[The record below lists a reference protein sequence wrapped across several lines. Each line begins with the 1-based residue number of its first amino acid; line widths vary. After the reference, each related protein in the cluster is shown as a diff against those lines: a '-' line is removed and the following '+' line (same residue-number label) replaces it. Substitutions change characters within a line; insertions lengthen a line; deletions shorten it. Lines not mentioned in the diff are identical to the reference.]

1 MTFGEKLQSL
11 RQRAGMS
18 QDALAERLQVSRQ
31 AVSRWERDETMP
43 ETDKVVAL
51 ADIFGVTTD
60 YLLRLQPEQTEPEEK
75 QPPPQE
81 RKDWVERFLAFSKRK
96 WYLLG
101 WVLIA
106 WGVLDLVQLAL
117 FYLAYRGMLGGF
129 TGLIGWD
136 MAEMGGVNL
145 LPGPVRRREDR
156 GGGAGAVFRKK
167 ACTKEAGGGNAVKGI
182 FWGFFLI
189 FINFYVTING
199 HTLNLLPT
207 FAGYIL
213 LYRAAGELLGE
224 SGRFGKL
231 RPFAVAVAI
240 YTGILW
246 VGDLLGV
253 TGANWLSTLLELAAL
268 AVALYISWSVIQA
281 ILEME
286 THYGTDL
293 NGTSARTAWF
303 VLLAAQIAGTLGGL
317 LLDALAL
324 MALIALLVGIIWFL
338 AALWKCA
345 GLYDGLPPKDA
356 GLENL

>member
-1 MTFGEKLQSL
+1 M
-11 RQRAGMS
+11 
-18 QDALAERLQVSRQ
+18 
-31 AVSRWERDETMP
+31 
-43 ETDKVVAL
+43 
-51 ADIFGVTTD
+51 
-60 YLLRLQPEQTEPEEK
+60 
-75 QPPPQE
+75 
-81 RKDWVERFLAFSKRK
+81 
-96 WYLLG
+96 
-101 WVLIA
+101 
-106 WGVLDLVQLAL
+106 
-117 FYLAYRGMLGGF
+117 
-129 TGLIGWD
+129 
-136 MAEMGGVNL
+136 
-145 LPGPVRRREDR
+145 
-156 GGGAGAVFRKK
+156 
-167 ACTKEAGGGNAVKGI
+167 KGI

-286 THYGTDL
+286 KLLKCCYYDTDVD
-293 NGTSARTAWF
+293 F
-303 VLLAAQIAGTLGGL
+303 
-317 LLDALAL
+317 
-324 MALIALLVGIIWFL
+324 
-338 AALWKCA
+338 
-345 GLYDGLPPKDA
+345 
-356 GLENL
+356 

>member
-1 MTFGEKLQSL
+1 M
-11 RQRAGMS
+11 
-18 QDALAERLQVSRQ
+18 
-31 AVSRWERDETMP
+31 
-43 ETDKVVAL
+43 
-51 ADIFGVTTD
+51 
-60 YLLRLQPEQTEPEEK
+60 
-75 QPPPQE
+75 
-81 RKDWVERFLAFSKRK
+81 
-96 WYLLG
+96 
-101 WVLIA
+101 
-106 WGVLDLVQLAL
+106 
-117 FYLAYRGMLGGF
+117 
-129 TGLIGWD
+129 
-136 MAEMGGVNL
+136 
-145 LPGPVRRREDR
+145 
-156 GGGAGAVFRKK
+156 
-167 ACTKEAGGGNAVKGI
+167 KGI

-240 YTGILW
+240 YTGTLTK
-246 VGDLLGV
+246 GGFNV
-253 TGANWLSTLLELAAL
+253 TAIHPDTCSEGQLLELAAL

>member
-1 MTFGEKLQSL
+1 M
-11 RQRAGMS
+11 
-18 QDALAERLQVSRQ
+18 
-31 AVSRWERDETMP
+31 
-43 ETDKVVAL
+43 
-51 ADIFGVTTD
+51 
-60 YLLRLQPEQTEPEEK
+60 
-75 QPPPQE
+75 
-81 RKDWVERFLAFSKRK
+81 
-96 WYLLG
+96 
-101 WVLIA
+101 
-106 WGVLDLVQLAL
+106 
-117 FYLAYRGMLGGF
+117 
-129 TGLIGWD
+129 
-136 MAEMGGVNL
+136 
-145 LPGPVRRREDR
+145 
-156 GGGAGAVFRKK
+156 
-167 ACTKEAGGGNAVKGI
+167 KGI

-240 YTGILW
+240 YTGI
-246 VGDLLGV
+246 
-253 TGANWLSTLLELAAL
+253 LAAL

>member
-1 MTFGEKLQSL
+1 M
-11 RQRAGMS
+11 
-18 QDALAERLQVSRQ
+18 
-31 AVSRWERDETMP
+31 
-43 ETDKVVAL
+43 VAL

-81 RKDWVERFLAFSKRK
+81 RKDWVERFLTFSKRK

-145 LPGPVRRREDR
+145 LDVFPAGVLLFPALVRRREDR

-224 SGRFGKL
+224 SGRLGKL

-281 ILEME
+281 HFGDGDPLWDRSER
-286 THYGTDL
+286 HFGTDRL
-293 NGTSARTAWF
+293 VCPVGGTDCRNAGRP
-303 VLLAAQIAGTLGGL
+303 AAGRFGTDGPDCPAGGHHLVSRGTVEVRR
-317 LLDALAL
+317 AL
-324 MALIALLVGIIWFL
+324 
-338 AALWKCA
+338 
-345 GLYDGLPPKDA
+345 
-356 GLENL
+356 

>member
-1 MTFGEKLQSL
+1 M
-11 RQRAGMS
+11 
-18 QDALAERLQVSRQ
+18 
-31 AVSRWERDETMP
+31 
-43 ETDKVVAL
+43 
-51 ADIFGVTTD
+51 
-60 YLLRLQPEQTEPEEK
+60 
-75 QPPPQE
+75 
-81 RKDWVERFLAFSKRK
+81 
-96 WYLLG
+96 
-101 WVLIA
+101 
-106 WGVLDLVQLAL
+106 
-117 FYLAYRGMLGGF
+117 
-129 TGLIGWD
+129 
-136 MAEMGGVNL
+136 
-145 LPGPVRRREDR
+145 
-156 GGGAGAVFRKK
+156 
-167 ACTKEAGGGNAVKGI
+167 
-182 FWGFFLI
+182 I

-293 NGTSARTAWF
+293 NGSASGPW
-303 VLLAAQIAGTLGGL
+303 
-317 LLDALAL
+317 
-324 MALIALLVGIIWFL
+324 
-338 AALWKCA
+338 
-345 GLYDGLPPKDA
+345 P
-356 GLENL
+356 

>member
-1 MTFGEKLQSL
+1 M
-11 RQRAGMS
+11 
-18 QDALAERLQVSRQ
+18 
-31 AVSRWERDETMP
+31 
-43 ETDKVVAL
+43 
-51 ADIFGVTTD
+51 
-60 YLLRLQPEQTEPEEK
+60 
-75 QPPPQE
+75 
-81 RKDWVERFLAFSKRK
+81 
-96 WYLLG
+96 
-101 WVLIA
+101 
-106 WGVLDLVQLAL
+106 
-117 FYLAYRGMLGGF
+117 
-129 TGLIGWD
+129 
-136 MAEMGGVNL
+136 
-145 LPGPVRRREDR
+145 
-156 GGGAGAVFRKK
+156 
-167 ACTKEAGGGNAVKGI
+167 
-182 FWGFFLI
+182 I

-324 MALIALLVGIIWFL
+324 MALIALLVGIIWFP

>member
-1 MTFGEKLQSL
+1 M
-11 RQRAGMS
+11 
-18 QDALAERLQVSRQ
+18 
-31 AVSRWERDETMP
+31 
-43 ETDKVVAL
+43 
-51 ADIFGVTTD
+51 
-60 YLLRLQPEQTEPEEK
+60 
-75 QPPPQE
+75 
-81 RKDWVERFLAFSKRK
+81 
-96 WYLLG
+96 
-101 WVLIA
+101 
-106 WGVLDLVQLAL
+106 
-117 FYLAYRGMLGGF
+117 
-129 TGLIGWD
+129 
-136 MAEMGGVNL
+136 
-145 LPGPVRRREDR
+145 
-156 GGGAGAVFRKK
+156 
-167 ACTKEAGGGNAVKGI
+167 
-182 FWGFFLI
+182 I

-268 AVALYISWSVIQA
+268 QA

>member
-31 AVSRWERDETMP
+31 AVSRWERDETLLPDLDVSGLEETMP

-136 MAEMGGVNL
+136 MVCCCSR
-145 LPGPVRRREDR
+145 P
-156 GGGAGAVFRKK
+156 
-167 ACTKEAGGGNAVKGI
+167 CT
-182 FWGFFLI
+182 
-189 FINFYVTING
+189 
-199 HTLNLLPT
+199 
-207 FAGYIL
+207 
-213 LYRAAGELLGE
+213 
-224 SGRFGKL
+224 
-231 RPFAVAVAI
+231 
-240 YTGILW
+240 
-246 VGDLLGV
+246 
-253 TGANWLSTLLELAAL
+253 
-268 AVALYISWSVIQA
+268 
-281 ILEME
+281 
-286 THYGTDL
+286 
-293 NGTSARTAWF
+293 
-303 VLLAAQIAGTLGGL
+303 
-317 LLDALAL
+317 
-324 MALIALLVGIIWFL
+324 
-338 AALWKCA
+338 
-345 GLYDGLPPKDA
+345 PP
-356 GLENL
+356 

>member
-1 MTFGEKLQSL
+1 M
-11 RQRAGMS
+11 
-18 QDALAERLQVSRQ
+18 
-31 AVSRWERDETMP
+31 
-43 ETDKVVAL
+43 
-51 ADIFGVTTD
+51 
-60 YLLRLQPEQTEPEEK
+60 
-75 QPPPQE
+75 
-81 RKDWVERFLAFSKRK
+81 
-96 WYLLG
+96 
-101 WVLIA
+101 
-106 WGVLDLVQLAL
+106 
-117 FYLAYRGMLGGF
+117 
-129 TGLIGWD
+129 
-136 MAEMGGVNL
+136 
-145 LPGPVRRREDR
+145 
-156 GGGAGAVFRKK
+156 
-167 ACTKEAGGGNAVKGI
+167 KGI

-246 VGDLLGV
+246 V
-253 TGANWLSTLLELAAL
+253 
-268 AVALYISWSVIQA
+268 
-281 ILEME
+281 EME

>member
-129 TGLIGWD
+129 T
-136 MAEMGGVNL
+136 
-145 LPGPVRRREDR
+145 GPVRRREDR